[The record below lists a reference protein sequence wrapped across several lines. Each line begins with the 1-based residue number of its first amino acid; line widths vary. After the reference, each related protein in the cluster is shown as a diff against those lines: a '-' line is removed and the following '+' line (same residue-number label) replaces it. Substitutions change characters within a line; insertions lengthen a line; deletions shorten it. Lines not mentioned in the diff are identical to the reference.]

1 MDTQERSLEAA
12 FHSSADLNNSPN
24 ELSANRPRR
33 TEMDTVMDTQ
43 ERARNAQQ
51 QAINEGQRNINGGL
65 CYVDWQVIEAFE
77 ALRDVLANKNV
88 LSQPDL
94 DLINE
99 AFDKA
104 YYTSAKVAEI
114 VPPGC
119 GSDFPKKPI
128 S

>member
-1 MDTQERSLEAA
+1 MYTQK
-12 FHSSADLNNSPN
+12 
-24 ELSANRPRR
+24 
-33 TEMDTVMDTQ
+33 Q
-43 ERARNAQQ
+43 INA
-51 QAINEGQRNINGGL
+51 GQRKINGAL

-88 LSQPDL
+88 LSQQDL

-104 YYTSAKVAEI
+104 YYTSGKVAEI

-119 GSDFPKKPI
+119 GSNFPTKPPPT